1 MLTWTKIISRV
12 FAFNENLTSY
22 SFTNTGLLMEKS
34 FESQKLQFL
43 VQDTKWLGS
52 ESPFYY

>member
-22 SFTNTGLLMEKS
+22 SFTNTGLIMEKS

>member
-34 FESQKLQFL
+34 QK
-43 VQDTKWLGS
+43 VSKTPISGS
-52 ESPFYY
+52 GY